1 MPSRLMFSQ
10 AGDKSWINDILSQR
24 IENPILKSA
33 SPYIACDFRLRRYN
47 PRMEITL
54 TTPALLFP
62 AISLLMLAY
71 TNRFLT
77 LATIIR
83 NLYDRHSS
91 VPSEN
96 LVKQIANLRYRTYL
110 IRNMQIFGVLSLLF
124 CVTSMFAL
132 FAGWTAGGQWT
143 FGLALVLMMVSMGIS
158 LRELQISVGALDLL
172 LADMEEHE
180 NIG

>member
-1 MPSRLMFSQ
+1 
-10 AGDKSWINDILSQR
+10 
-24 IENPILKSA
+24 
-33 SPYIACDFRLRRYN
+33 
-47 PRMEITL
+47 MEITI

-83 NLYDRHSS
+83 GLYDRYQN
-91 VPSEN
+91 VPEDN
-96 LVKQIANLRYRTYL
+96 LRLQIANLRYRIYL

-124 CVTSMFAL
+124 CTISMFAL
-132 FAGWTAGGQWT
+132 FAGWIVGGQWT
-143 FGLALVLMMVSMGIS
+143 FGLALILMMISMGIS
-158 LRELQISVGALDLL
+158 IRELTISVGALDLL

-180 NIG
+180 KMR

>member
-1 MPSRLMFSQ
+1 
-10 AGDKSWINDILSQR
+10 
-24 IENPILKSA
+24 
-33 SPYIACDFRLRRYN
+33 
-47 PRMEITL
+47 MEISL

-83 NLYDRHSS
+83 NLHDRYQNQASD
-91 VPSEN
+91 N
-96 LVKQIANLRYRTYL
+96 LLGQISNLRYRVYL

-124 CVTSMFAL
+124 CVVSMFAL
-132 FAGWTAGGQWT
+132 FAGWIAAGQWS
-143 FGLALVLMMVSMGIS
+143 FAIALILMIVSMLIS

-172 LADMEEHE
+172 LMELEDE
-180 NIG
+180 EKKR

>member
-1 MPSRLMFSQ
+1 
-10 AGDKSWINDILSQR
+10 
-24 IENPILKSA
+24 
-33 SPYIACDFRLRRYN
+33 
-47 PRMEITL
+47 MEISL

-83 NLYDRHSS
+83 NLYDRFGS
-91 VPSEN
+91 VPSDN
-96 LVKQIANLRYRTYL
+96 LVKQIANLRYRIYL

-124 CVTSMFAL
+124 CVLSMFAL
-132 FAGWTAGGQWT
+132 FAGWIVGGQWT
-143 FGLALVLMMVSMGIS
+143 FGLALILMMMSMAIS

-172 LADMEEHE
+172 LSDMEEHE
-180 NIG
+180 KMG